1 MPGAALTSWRSG
13 ASAVATDNRDQGQ
26 HPNKWSHDKITADTL
41 LRLIDALIEQRQ
53 LSTGAAA
60 HALDIHPR
68 TLHRNLSQLGL
79 SFRGL
84 VARRRHALAIKLLA
98 EPICC
103 ISDIADRLGFRDA
116 ASFDRAFHRWHG
128 KSLAKY
134 RSDVLAT
141 SAVAD
146 QRGLGLGGITISP

>member
-1 MPGAALTSWRSG
+1 
-13 ASAVATDNRDQGQ
+13 VAIDDPDQGQ

-41 LRLIDALIEQRQ
+41 LRLVDALIEQRQ
-53 LSTGAAA
+53 LSTAAAA
-60 HALDIHPR
+60 HALDVHPR
-68 TLHRNLSQLGL
+68 ILHRNLNQLGL

-103 ISDIADRLGFRDA
+103 ISDIADRLGFRGT

-134 RSDVLAT
+134 RSDVLTT
-141 SAVAD
+141 SAVTD
-146 QRGLGLGGITISP
+146 QRGLALGAITTSS